1 MTEKGEIVRKGYD
14 KIAKQYHADRHTFD
28 NRKELEQF
36 VSLLPK
42 NARVLDVGCG
52 AAVPFIKY
60 LVEHGANV
68 VGVDFS
74 QSMLKLAGRNVPEAN
89 LVKQDATRLGLKT
102 NSFDGL
108 TSSYCIIHIPR
119 EKHSSLFQS
128 FHRILKPEGVML
140 ISMGYSEWEGT
151 EKYHGVDM
159 FWSHYSPEKSLQII
173 ENAGLLAIWD
183 KIVECGGEKPY
194 WILARNKK

>member
-1 MTEKGEIVRKGYD
+1 MIEKEEIVRKGYD
-14 KIAKQYHADRHTFD
+14 RIAKQYYADRHIFD
-28 NRKELEQF
+28 NRKELERF

-52 AAVPFIKY
+52 AGYAGKY
-60 LVEHGANV
+60 LVERGFNV

-74 QSMLKLAGRNVPEAN
+74 QGMLRLAGRNVPEASPI
-89 LVKQDATRLGLKT
+89 KQDATRLGFET

-108 TSSYCIIHIPR
+108 TSFYCVIHIPR
-119 EKHSSLFQS
+119 EKHASLFQS

-151 EKYHGVDM
+151 EKYYGVDM
-159 FWSHYSPEKSLQII
+159 FWSHYGPEKSLQII

-194 WILARNKK
+194 WILARNTK

>member
-1 MTEKGEIVRKGYD
+1 MTEKEEIVRKGYD
-14 KIAKQYHADRHTFD
+14 KIAKQYHADRHIFD

-36 VSLLPK
+36 VSLLPR

-52 AAVPFIKY
+52 SGYTGEY
-60 LVEHGANV
+60 LVEHGFNV

-89 LVKQDATRLGLKT
+89 LIKQDATRLGFKT

-108 TSSYCIIHIPR
+108 TSFYCIIHIPR
-119 EKHSSLFQS
+119 EKHASLFQS
-128 FHRILKPEGVML
+128 FHRILKPEGIML

-151 EKYHGVDM
+151 EKYFGVDM
-159 FWSHYSPEKSLQII
+159 FWSHYGPEKSLQII

-194 WILARNKK
+194 WVLARNKK

>member
-1 MTEKGEIVRKGYD
+1 MTEKEEIVRKGYD
-14 KIAKQYHADRHTFD
+14 KIAKQYHADRHIFD

-36 VSLLPK
+36 VSLLPR

-52 AAVPFIKY
+52 SGYTGKY
-60 LVEHGANV
+60 LVEHGFNV

-89 LVKQDATRLGLKT
+89 LIKQDVTRLGFKT

-108 TSSYCIIHIPR
+108 TSFYCIIHIPR
-119 EKHSSLFQS
+119 EKHASLFQS
-128 FHRILKPEGVML
+128 FHRILKPEGIML

-151 EKYHGVDM
+151 EKYFGVDM
-159 FWSHYSPEKSLQII
+159 FWSHYGPEKSLQII

-194 WILARNKK
+194 WVLARNKK

>member
-1 MTEKGEIVRKGYD
+1 LTEKEEIVRKGYD
-14 KIAKQYHADRHTFD
+14 KIAKQYHADRHIFD

-36 VSLLPK
+36 VSLLPR
-42 NARVLDVGCG
+42 NARVLDVGYG
-52 AAVPFIKY
+52 
-60 LVEHGANV
+60 
-68 VGVDFS
+68 S

-89 LVKQDATRLGLKT
+89 LIKQDATRLGFQT

-108 TSSYCIIHIPR
+108 TSFYCIIHIPR
-119 EKHSSLFQS
+119 EKHASLFQS

-140 ISMGYSEWEGT
+140 ISMGHSEWEGT
-151 EKYHGVDM
+151 EKYYGVDM
-159 FWSHYSPEKSLQII
+159 FWSHYKPEKSLQII

-194 WILARNKK
+194 WVLARNKK

>member
-1 MTEKGEIVRKGYD
+1 LTEKEEIVRKGYD
-14 KIAKQYHADRHTFD
+14 KIAKQYHADRHIFD

-36 VSLLPK
+36 VSLLPR
-42 NARVLDVGCG
+42 NAGVLDVGYG
-52 AAVPFIKY
+52 AGYAGKY
-60 LVEHGANV
+60 LVEHGFNV

-74 QSMLKLAGRNVPEAN
+74 HSMLKLAGRNVPEAN
-89 LVKQDATRLGLKT
+89 LIKQDATRLGFQT

-108 TSSYCIIHIPR
+108 TSFYCIIHIPR
-119 EKHSSLFQS
+119 EKHASLFQS

-140 ISMGYSEWEGT
+140 ISMGHSEWEGT
-151 EKYHGVDM
+151 EKYYGVDM
-159 FWSHYSPEKSLQII
+159 FWSHYKPEKSLQII

-194 WILARNKK
+194 WVLARNKK